1 MLLIC
6 RCWCCSLLS
15 LYCPI
20 KIETKVTFQLLVNM
34 ELISLAEGKFYC
46 DSTCRRFQQGG
57 GPGRGLF
64 WALWISRR
72 PVDSSTAVPLTTS
85 AHQSS
90 SLAPTLIIWF
100 NCGINTDHG
109 SLPTL
114 CKIVCKNL
122 KNNNAVT
129 FCQRKPQTAVNICI
143 VHSLPVVRSH
153 GWIYFQPILVNRRH
167 HHQLWALGW
176 LLHSII
182 AEE

>member
-1 MLLIC
+1 MIA
-6 RCWCCSLLS
+6 
-15 LYCPI
+15 
-20 KIETKVTFQLLVNM
+20 LVGAFNK
-34 ELISLAEGKFYC
+34 EKALEGAFSGHC
-46 DSTCRRFQQGG
+46 E
-57 GPGRGLF
+57 
-64 WALWISRR
+64 ISRS

-109 SLPTL
+109 SLPNL

-182 AEE
+182 AESESCLLLGSDENGLWSQEGLPIRGQLWGTLILPD

>member
-1 MLLIC
+1 MYTGL
-6 RCWCCSLLS
+6 RS
-15 LYCPI
+15 
-20 KIETKVTFQLLVNM
+20 VN
-34 ELISLAEGKFYC
+34 Y
-46 DSTCRRFQQGG
+46 T
-57 GPGRGLF
+57 
-64 WALWISRR
+64 
-72 PVDSSTAVPLTTS
+72 VVPLTTS

-182 AEE
+182 AEWESCSARMRMVYGLKRDYQLEASSEEHWSYQIKLLCIDVHS